1 MSEPTS
7 PSPPP
12 RPEQRSQ
19 SYPLP
24 SSIFST
30 PLFSSTLPLP
40 RPTSASGALR
50 HDSAQRRG
58 YARCSQ
64 RRRRS
69 RSVASSA
76 SLSSNGSLGD
86 FSMEKYTID
95 LAQTGWKVGGAPMI
109 GAKPTKENGAKRNND
124 AAPPEKN
131 IWVAEEEDNDD
142 DDFLDDY
149 TIDLEALG
157 EKPSSVVVEDRELHR
172 DVVES
177 EDDGP
182 ADFTLNL
189 EKWMRGTEKWRK
201 QNGENGGDDS
211 PASDGIQEQ
220 SDAQAGVRGGLKE
233 SAFEPVATSTPG
245 PLTRHAII
253 EEGIQEEARLQAPPL
268 SRMNTEMIQDQ
279 AAEEVFNR
287 IAALQAEIE
296 RMRAQEEERRLAQQ
310 DLEKEHEMLKRDN
323 EVERKNTQSKH
334 AALQQEHERSKQ
346 SYQQTN
352 ETLQQEN
359 DQLRQNYDDA
369 IGQLQVL
376 AQESPTNHDAK
387 DAQLSLNSG
396 TIKQD
401 LSTVKAKA
409 EADEMAADARIN
421 ALQAG
426 LRTSQ
431 DELSALRDK
440 VESIQQAHNIRIEEL
455 NMEIEVRTNEVALE
469 RKESVHRAN
478 EAASLTETISQK
490 DNHIYKL
497 SNEIK
502 VIRMELEHAQEQLAE
517 TRRIVETVEEE
528 NDRFM
533 QQNDRQAE
541 DIASL
546 KATIESNVDKT
557 TESVDENQT
566 SSSDEEPDTV
576 DKATHDAALQALS
589 QKHQATLASLG
600 TTHGKEVSILRSAL
614 LKASQAMQ
622 KRETK
627 LTETHQEEVT
637 SLKTQIAELEQKL
650 AKPTPPSPGLENELR
665 SAIRVLSNK
674 LEKANASLA
683 TTRAEAAD
691 ARQKAED
698 AKETNAII
706 NAELEARFLETIEAR
721 EKEWRRRIALLFKER
736 DRMSR
741 ALLWGW
747 GREEMGPKDAK
758 EREQAYRYKYVTR

>member
-1 MSEPTS
+1 
-7 PSPPP
+7 
-12 RPEQRSQ
+12 
-19 SYPLP
+19 
-24 SSIFST
+24 
-30 PLFSSTLPLP
+30 
-40 RPTSASGALR
+40 
-50 HDSAQRRG
+50 
-58 YARCSQ
+58 
-64 RRRRS
+64 
-69 RSVASSA
+69 
-76 SLSSNGSLGD
+76 
-86 FSMEKYTID
+86 MENYTVD
-95 LAQTGWKVGGAPMI
+95 LAQMGRKVGGAPMI
-109 GAKPTKENGAKRNND
+109 GPKPAKENGAKRNDD

-131 IWVAEEEDNDD
+131 MWVAEDEDDD

-157 EKPSSVVVEDRELHR
+157 EKPSSVVVEDRELQR
-172 DVVES
+172 DVLDS

-189 EKWMRGTEKWRK
+189 EKWMRGTEEWKK
-201 QNGENGGDDS
+201 ENGGIGVDDS
-211 PASDGIQEQ
+211 PAPEGDQEQ
-220 SDAQAGVRGGLKE
+220 NGAQAGVHDGLEE
-233 SAFEPVATSTPG
+233 SAFEPVAASTPG

-253 EEGIQEEARLQAPPL
+253 EEGVQGEARLQAPPL
-268 SRMNTEMIQDQ
+268 SRMNTEMMQDQ
-279 AAEEVFNR
+279 AAEEVFDR

-296 RMRAQEEERRLAQQ
+296 RMRVEEEERRLAHQV
-310 DLEKEHEMLKRDN
+310 LEQEHEKLKRDY
-323 EVERKNTQSKH
+323 EVEGEDAQSKH
-334 AALQQEHERSKQ
+334 AALQQDYEQSKQ

-359 DQLRQNYDDA
+359 DQLRENYDDA

-376 AQESPTNHDAK
+376 AQDSPTNHDAK
-387 DAQLSLNSG
+387 DAQLSLDSEP
-396 TIKQD
+396 TKQE

-421 ALQAG
+421 ALQA
-426 LRTSQ
+426 
-431 DELSALRDK
+431 ELQTTRDDLFALRAT
-440 VESIQQAHNIRIEEL
+440 VESIQEAHNIRIEEL
-455 NMEIEVRTNEVALE
+455 NAEIEVRTNEVALE

-490 DNHIYKL
+490 DNYIYKL

-502 VIRMELEHAQEQLAE
+502 VLRTELEHAQGQLVE

-528 NDRFM
+528 NDRFT

-546 KATIESNVDKT
+546 KAKIESNVDKT
-557 TESVDENQT
+557 TESVDETQT

-589 QKHQATLASLG
+589 QQHQATLASLG

-627 LTETHQEEVT
+627 LTETHQEEVAP
-637 SLKTQIAELEQKL
+637 LKAEIAELEEKL
-650 AKPTPPSPGLENELR
+650 AKPAPSSPGLENELR

-683 TTRAEAAD
+683 TARADAAD

-706 NAELEARFLETIEAR
+706 NAELEARFVETMEAR

-747 GREEMGPKDAK
+747 GREEMGPKEAK